1 MEELQRVSY
10 YGSAQVGHLYFLG
23 SALQTPQRTSDVVL
37 FICGDLDSKAGGK
50 RRNACRRN
58 GCAERI
64 KDDVRNHSR
73 LLRSKT
79 RSQSG

>member
-1 MEELQRVSY
+1 MATN

-23 SALQTPQRTSDVVL
+23 FALQTPQRTSDIVL
-37 FICGDLDSKAGGK
+37 FVGGDRDVKFGK
-50 RRNACRRN
+50 EKTNVCRMY
-58 GCAERI
+58 GCVRSIE
-64 KDDVRNHSR
+64 DDVHNPSR

>member
-1 MEELQRVSY
+1 MATN

-23 SALQTPQRTSDVVL
+23 SALQTPQRTSDIVL
-37 FICGDLDSKAGGK
+37 FVGGDREFEPGK
-50 RRNACRRN
+50 EKTKVCRMN
-58 GCAERI
+58 GCVRSIE
-64 KDDVRNHSR
+64 DDVRNHSR